1 MNKMNETALRDQRLM
16 SALKVAEIKATDKE
30 DMETCVSDMQKFAS
44 LDESEARIVAA
55 AVRAKHLPNIVRESG
70 LEAFF
75 EEPALKADDL
85 EGKETADF
93 AKEVK
98 EDTPEDADGEFVE
111 NEDFNL
117 PNSTDD
123 SDKDQGEAIDT
134 NIATFQI
141 EVPADMIDVAQKAV
155 QEALDKAL
163 GGEITTE
170 TSEDDSEDDLEGL
183 ADDTLPEEVNLDGD
197 KDSDLSNDAEDDLDF
212 PHQHTASKVNTMTR
226 EAKDQ
231 RRAAREALLQ
241 RTVVAEDATKPQDR
255 GLGKDTTEG
264 TYGGEK
270 ATAIQHDPEAQ
281 YKGEKDYPTMTLKGS
296 EGNSLRSDNPTYAPQ
311 HVPTMN
317 PENLQLQGAVDAV
330 KLDGTPDG
338 TLEYVID
345 FDHLND
351 VPSADADRGP
361 AFEIPTQMESVPRNT
376 AIPARIAADNASE
389 TRLSEVEDVVYNLL
403 VEAGVESNEIEKLT
417 VAEGVKLF
425 AKIASAKSEE
435 KTSDVQVEINA
446 EDAKS
451 ERNAAVRESRI
462 KTAFA
467 CAYKLASHGLLPSEE
482 VEGYADTMLN
492 DGLPADSMIRQTSL
506 LLRSA
511 KSNAER
517 VATAAAEKLNVRAAS
532 VGLSTSPA
540 LTGGPSASSAPLDI
554 QTALRGVFTMPHV
567 NED

>member
-1 MNKMNETALRDQRLM
+1 LK

-30 DMETCVSDMQKFAS
+30 DMENCVNDMQKFAS
-44 LDESEARIVAA
+44 LNEDEARVVAA

-75 EEPALKADDL
+75 EEPATEVHDL
-85 EGKETADF
+85 EGKATADF
-93 AKEVK
+93 AKEK
-98 EDTPEDADGEFVE
+98 TKDIHDDAEGEFVE
-111 NEDFNL
+111 EEDFTL

-123 SDKDQGEAIDT
+123 LKEDQSEAIDS

-141 EVPADMIDVAQKAV
+141 EVPADKVEVAQKAV

-163 GGEITTE
+163 GTEVTTE
-170 TSEDDSEDDLEGL
+170 TSEDDSDEELEGL
-183 ADDTLPEEVNLDGD
+183 ADEGTEPEIELEGD
-197 KDSDLSNDAEDDLDF
+197 KDIDLSNDAEDALDF
-212 PHQHTASKVNTMTR
+212 PQPKTAHTVNTMTP

-241 RTVVAEDATKPQDR
+241 RTVVAEDASKPQDR

-270 ATAIQHDPEAQ
+270 ATAIQHDSEAQ
-281 YKGEKDYPTMTLKGS
+281 YAGEKDYPTMTLKGS
-296 EGNSLRSDNPTYAPQ
+296 EGNSLKADNPTYAPQ

-317 PENLQLQGAVDAV
+317 PENLQLKGSVDAV

-345 FDHLND
+345 FDKLDD

-361 AFEIPTQMESVPRNT
+361 AFEIPTQMDSVPRNT
-376 AIPARIAADNASE
+376 AVPARIASDSSE

-403 VEAGVESNEIEKLT
+403 VEAGVDSKEIENLT
-417 VAEGVKLF
+417 VAQGVKLF
-425 AKIASAKSEE
+425 AKIASAKGEE

-446 EDAKS
+446 EDKKS
-451 ERNAAVRESRI
+451 EREASLREGRI
-462 KTAFA
+462 KTSFA

-482 VEGYADTMLN
+482 VESYADTMMK

-517 VATAAAEKLNVRAAS
+517 VASAAAENLSVRAAS
-532 VGLSTSPA
+532 KVGLSTSPA
-540 LTGGPSASSAPLDI
+540 LTGGIPASSAPLDI
-554 QTALRGVFTMPHV
+554 QASLRGIFTMPNV
-567 NED
+567 DED